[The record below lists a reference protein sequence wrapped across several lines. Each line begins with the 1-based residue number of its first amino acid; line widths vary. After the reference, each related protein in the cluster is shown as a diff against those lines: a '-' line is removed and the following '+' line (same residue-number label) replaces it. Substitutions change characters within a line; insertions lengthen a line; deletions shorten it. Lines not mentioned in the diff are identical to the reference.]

1 MKKLHNLN
9 EAKGKRYF
17 SCMVKAMSDALI
29 KRIRESMI
37 ACQAEEVLRLIQEAI
52 DQKLDAPT
60 IVKDGLTAGIRVLG
74 DRFERGEAF
83 LPELAVTAET
93 MKEGLKLLEPL
104 LVGAVSQEA
113 LGKVVIG
120 TVQGDIHDIGKSI
133 VAIMLIVNGF
143 TVHDLGTDVS
153 PEQFTAKARETE
165 ANIIAMSALLT
176 TTMDKMRETIELLKK
191 EGLRDKI
198 KVMIGGAPVSQRFA
212 ESIGADGYGA
222 DFNQAVLM
230 AKRFAGRDDSS

>member
-1 MKKLHNLN
+1 MTNGILKK
-9 EAKGKRYF
+9 
-17 SCMVKAMSDALI
+17 I
-29 KRIRESMI
+29 QESMI
-37 ACQAEEVLRLIQEAI
+37 ACQAEDVLSLIQKAI
-52 DQKLDAPT
+52 DQKVDAKAV
-60 IVKDGLTAGIRVLG
+60 IRDGLTAGIRVLG

-83 LPELAVTAET
+83 LPELAVAAET

-104 LVGAVSQEA
+104 IKGTSSQEG
-113 LGKVVIG
+113 LGTVVIG

-143 TVHDLGTDVS
+143 TVHDMGTDVS
-153 PEQFTAKARETE
+153 PETFVNKARETK

-191 EGLRDKI
+191 EGLRDKV

-212 ESIGADGYGA
+212 DSIEADGYGT
-222 DFNQAVLM
+222 DFNQAVRI
-230 AKRFAGRDDSS
+230 AKQIMEEAGSR